1 MVSFA
6 AVAIFDDTD
15 DIVVDNKDDDD
26 DDKPDVVVIDTD
38 DVPPTALLPSPIAVI
53 FFSVINTKPSVEAI
67 FVPPV
72 VDVPP
77 MLMLTFVI
85 DGDDTPIVEPRADKF
100 TIVPLP
106 PAETNNTGALVDDVA
121 IIGAAF
127 IFVVIVPVVGG
138 IMDTAVFIQL
148 DVVVVSFVDDISA
161 DVVIIGKADSDVT
174 IADDGDGNDN
184 DIEAIL
190 VFEPSAKLKA
200 ASFRLFSMEELSVTT
215 SGNDVVVKIV
225 GVTILLATVGTTDDD
240 NIVAIAVAGADAGVV
255 DVPIVADVAVV
266 VVLKIGVTSVVA
278 SVTILVEVG
287 INVIVADVDVTDVV
301 ITSVNL
307 V

>member
-1 MVSFA
+1 M
-6 AVAIFDDTD
+6 
-15 DIVVDNKDDDD
+15 DNKDDDD

-67 FVPPV
+67 LVPPV

>member
-1 MVSFA
+1 
-6 AVAIFDDTD
+6 
-15 DIVVDNKDDDD
+15 
-26 DDKPDVVVIDTD
+26 
-38 DVPPTALLPSPIAVI
+38 
-53 FFSVINTKPSVEAI
+53 
-67 FVPPV
+67 
-72 VDVPP
+72 
-77 MLMLTFVI
+77 MLTFVI

-307 V
+307 VCPADERDAASITLYL